1 MQQAKRPRLDL
12 SESENEQPDCGLV
25 ESSSSTESLA
35 ESEESQLDPELEA
48 DMEQYRKPDASYI
61 ELIAK
66 AILDSPEQKLRLH
79 DLYDALEKKHPYF
92 QVADAGWKNSVRH
105 NLSLHE
111 CFCKSERC
119 GNGKGHYW
127 SIHPIHLQDFQAG
140 DFRRRTVQSRARQ
153 LHQQQQQIQVQ
164 HHKEAGVR
172 GGVLP
177 SSPIPLTSPPS
188 TILSPLGGQT
198 SHFHFPT
205 PSAQFGSPPVMPS
218 PIPISPMLPT
228 SPSALMYNPA
238 IGGFYYTAFP
248 FPFMCGPAPASNQS
262 QGYTPPAFGSSGSS
276 LLAGSVP
283 PPPPPPSLPSNN
295 SCISSTTMPQP
306 FPTNLDVPPMTGSSL
321 PGAALAPQSTAITSG
336 TTGPPVLPPV
346 CCINAGPPP
355 SPLGGAAASSH
366 GGNFSTTST
375 LTAGIR
381 SHILQENLKQSPFS
395 IDSILASRRN

>member
-127 SIHPIHLQDFQAG
+127 
-140 DFRRRTVQSRARQ
+140 T
-153 LHQQQQQIQVQ
+153 
-164 HHKEAGVR
+164 E
-172 GGVLP
+172 
-177 SSPIPLTSPPS
+177 
-188 TILSPLGGQT
+188 
-198 SHFHFPT
+198 
-205 PSAQFGSPPVMPS
+205 GS
-218 PIPISPMLPT
+218 
-228 SPSALMYNPA
+228 
-238 IGGFYYTAFP
+238 
-248 FPFMCGPAPASNQS
+248 
-262 QGYTPPAFGSSGSS
+262 
-276 LLAGSVP
+276 
-283 PPPPPPSLPSNN
+283 
-295 SCISSTTMPQP
+295 
-306 FPTNLDVPPMTGSSL
+306 
-321 PGAALAPQSTAITSG
+321 
-336 TTGPPVLPPV
+336 
-346 CCINAGPPP
+346 
-355 SPLGGAAASSH
+355 
-366 GGNFSTTST
+366 
-375 LTAGIR
+375 
-381 SHILQENLKQSPFS
+381 
-395 IDSILASRRN
+395 